1 MTIQDKIQ
9 EDIKDSMRLK
19 DALRLDVLRGMKS
32 AIEHREI
39 EKIRTLEESEV
50 FQVLHTLVKQRKDSI
65 DQFKK
70 GGRAD
75 LVAREERRTED
86 T

>member
-32 AIEHREI
+32 ALLAVEEI
-39 EKIRTLEESEV
+39 ERIRTLEESEV
-50 FQVLHTLVKQRKDSI
+50 FQVLHTL
-65 DQFKK
+65 
-70 GGRAD
+70 
-75 LVAREERRTED
+75 
-86 T
+86 